1 MLRRPA
7 NWMTGIASRRALGGF
22 CAAVVATLLIFVP
35 RAGAQEK
42 RGVPEIPDAPEKKSK
57 GTVAHTAES
66 AGDVVISGQLGRETA
81 GPHERIRFWI
91 TVENRSDGDLTDLRL
106 EHLDVPGFVIFRRC
120 WSADRGDLACWS
132 EGESHSLAPPGCLAS
147 GTSANQPDVLCATLA
162 PKHAVTV
169 WGVLGRGKDSAQGS
183 AFAVLTWTA
192 DKKSSAQAVSLG
204 NVESEGWFRHLW
216 VSLTERWIALPI
228 WITIFGGLYA
238 LWSGYRERKRH
249 ERELELQAVSSQRET
264 ESEQQRHTWNVLLL
278 KVHRLAFQHYLPI
291 ASTVQGVLLYFGR
304 EGRAEGESEDNF
316 LGAFCYMLRF
326 HWRVRKMKRGGASWY
341 FKKLT
346 AEELVVVLF
355 QTHRNHM
362 RLQDLGRQA
371 VLDGL
376 LDWFKDETTVAD
388 VLEYLQTCPRAQ
400 WEFWLEFR
408 SWAKRWYR
416 EEALLLSAMITIM
429 TFEINR
435 VYYYWYEERRPITL
449 DADELRVLRAAV
461 ARAASQSP
469 ELPVQVE
476 EYLSEALTMK
486 KLEREVASVP

>member
-1 MLRRPA
+1 MHRRPTSGK
-7 NWMTGIASRRALGGF
+7 TGIAWRQALGRF
-22 CAAVVATLLIFVP
+22 CAAALATLLLFVP
-35 RAGAQEK
+35 RSVPQEK
-42 RGVPEIPDAPEKKSK
+42 KGAPEIPEAAEKKSK

-81 GPHERIRFWI
+81 GPYDHFRFWI
-91 TVENRSDGDLTDLRL
+91 TVENRSASDLTDLRI
-106 EHLDVPGFVIFRRC
+106 EHLDIPGFIISLRC
-120 WSADRGDLACWS
+120 WSADRGNPSCWT
-132 EGESHSLAPPGCLAS
+132 EGESHPRAPAACLAS
-147 GTSANQPDVLCATLA
+147 GTSASQPDTLCATLA

-169 WGVLGRGKDSAQGS
+169 WGVLSPGKDSERGS

-192 DKKSSAQAVSLG
+192 DQKASEQAVSLG
-204 NVESEGWFRHLW
+204 NFESEGWFRHLW
-216 VSLTERWIALPI
+216 VSLVERWIALPI
-228 WITIFGGLYA
+228 WITIFGGLYV
-238 LWSGYRERKRH
+238 LWSRYRERKKH
-249 ERELELQAVSSQRET
+249 ERELELQAISSQRAT

-291 ASTVQGVLLYFGR
+291 ASTAQGVLLYFGR
-304 EGRAEGESEDNF
+304 EARGEGDSEDNF

-326 HWRVRKMKRGGASWY
+326 HWRVRKMKRAGASWY

-346 AEELVVVLF
+346 AEEMVVVLF

-362 RLQDLGRQA
+362 GLQDLGRQA

-388 VLEYLQTCPRAQ
+388 VLEYLESCSRVE

-408 SWAKRWYR
+408 SRAKKWYR

-435 VYYYWYEERRPITL
+435 VYYYWYGERRPIAL
-449 DADELRVLRAAV
+449 DKDELRVLRAAV
-461 ARAASQSP
+461 ADAASQSP
-469 ELPVQVE
+469 ELPGQVE
-476 EYLSEALTMK
+476 EYLKEAFTAK
-486 KLEREVASVP
+486 KLEREEANVA